1 VASVS
6 LGPFVL
12 RCDEHG
18 SNRVHGLGRMAL
30 VAEDAKMILWVGMFA
45 AGAISVFAGY
55 RWGYRNGRKRGFEA
69 GKLHGRFW
77 ADWAEEARE
86 L

>member
-1 VASVS
+1 MSLMIWIGMPAAAITSVI
-6 LGPFVL
+6 V
-12 RCDEHG
+12 
-18 SNRVHGLGRMAL
+18 
-30 VAEDAKMILWVGMFA
+30 
-45 AGAISVFAGY
+45 GY